1 MHYLYKSSYLLD
13 YYTQVISHTN
23 PVKQVVHEGYVPTI
37 YYRKSCVMCQNKQTE
52 IIHSLC
58 NSIMWGKTAVTEG

>member
-37 YYRKSCVMCQNKQTE
+37 YYRKSCVFCLFVLRQILSTPF
-52 IIHSLC
+52 
-58 NSIMWGKTAVTEG
+58 VTQ